1 MRQSAR
7 RCFVREGVT
16 MLKARGL
23 QALPRVP
30 ASFFAMVLG
39 LAGLAS
45 DWRGAH
51 EVWAL
56 PAAIGEALYAVA
68 FLTWLA
74 VAILY
79 ALKWAAVPALAKEE
93 AGHAVQCCFIGL
105 GGVATLLIAQGAL
118 PYSRTAAVALFLLG
132 AGFTVAF
139 GLWRT
144 GILWRGDRDPASNT
158 PVLYLPT
165 VAGGFVT
172 GTVATALGWR
182 HWGEL
187 AFGAGFFAWLAIES
201 VLLHRLYTASP
212 LAPPLRPTL
221 GIQLAPPAVGA
232 VCYVSIS
239 GGPADV
245 FAHMLI
251 GYALLQGLLLAR
263 MGRWIAEQPFG
274 PSYWAFT
281 FGATALAGAA
291 IRLSTDSQANALA
304 SIAPSLFALA
314 NLIVLGVAAGTIR
327 LLLLGRLL
335 PPAPSADPGA
345 AASP

>member
-1 MRQSAR
+1 
-7 RCFVREGVT
+7 
-16 MLKARGL
+16 MLKASAL

-39 LAGLAS
+39 LAGLAN
-45 DWRGAH
+45 DWRAAH
-51 EVWAL
+51 AVWAL
-56 PAAIGEALYAVA
+56 PAAIGEVLYAIA
-68 FLTWLA
+68 FLTWFA

-79 ALKWAAVPALAKEE
+79 ALKWAVAPTAAKDE
-93 AGHAVQCCFIGL
+93 ARHAVQCCFIGL

-118 PYSRTAAVALFLLG
+118 PYSRTAAIALFLPG
-132 AGFTVAF
+132 AAFTVAF

-144 GILWRGDRDPASNT
+144 GILWRGDRDPTTNT
-158 PVLYLPT
+158 PVLYLPM

-172 GTVATALGWR
+172 GTVATALGWQQ
-182 HWGEL
+182 WGEL

-201 VLLHRLYTASP
+201 VLLHRLYTAPP

-232 VCYVSIS
+232 VCYLSIS
-239 GGPADV
+239 GGHADL

-251 GYALLQGLLLAR
+251 GYALLQALLLAR

-291 IRLSTDSQANALA
+291 IRLSIDSQGSALA
-304 SIAPSLFALA
+304 SLAPVLFALA
-314 NLIVLGVAAGTIR
+314 NLIVLGIAGGTIR
-327 LLLLGRLL
+327 LLLLGKLL
-335 PPAPSADPGA
+335 PPAPQPA
-345 AASP
+345 AASAASTLVPRMG

>member
-1 MRQSAR
+1 M
-7 RCFVREGVT
+7 F
-16 MLKARGL
+16 KAAVL
-23 QALPRVP
+23 QAVPRVP

-39 LAGLAS
+39 LAGLAN
-45 DWRGAH
+45 DWRAAH
-51 EVWAL
+51 AVWAL
-56 PAAIGEALYAVA
+56 PAAIGEALYAIA
-68 FLTWLA
+68 LLTWIA

-79 ALKWAAVPALAKEE
+79 AFKWAIAPAVAKDE

-118 PYSRTAAVALFLLG
+118 PYSRMAAIALFLLG
-132 AGFTVAF
+132 AAFTLAF

-158 PVLYLPT
+158 PVLYLPM

-172 GTVATALGWR
+172 GTVATALGWQP
-182 HWGEL
+182 WGEL

-232 VCYVSIS
+232 VCYHSIS
-239 GGPADV
+239 GGHADL

-251 GYALLQGLLLAR
+251 GYALLQALLLAR
-263 MGRWIAEQPFG
+263 MIRWIAEQPFG

-291 IRLSTDSQANALA
+291 IRLSIDSQGSAFASLA
-304 SIAPSLFALA
+304 PVLFALA
-314 NLIVLGVAAGTIR
+314 NLIVLGIAGGTIR

-335 PPAPSADPGA
+335 PPAPPA
-345 AASP
+345 AVAATASPLVPKPS